1 VRSGAG
7 KLREWPGEGSLTGM
21 KRILLLLVIAA
32 CSKSSNTPPPAEPA
46 PAPAE
51 PATPTATETAPAPAP
66 EPAPAPAPAPAP
78 EPPKPKQAKVELAPA
93 SKSKVKGT
101 ASFLEVE
108 GGVEITANLE
118 GLKAGDH
125 AWHVHEKGDC
135 SAPDA
140 KSAGEHFN
148 PDNKKHGAPD
158 AAERHA
164 GDFGNLK
171 AGKDGKATA
180 TLTMKGVTLAE
191 GPMSLVGK
199 ALIIHDKKDDMK
211 TQPSGNAGAR
221 VACGVIQLQE

>member
-1 VRSGAG
+1 
-7 KLREWPGEGSLTGM
+7 M
-21 KRILLLLVIAA
+21 KRILLVVAIAA
-32 CSKSSNTPPPAEPA
+32 CSKSSNTPPPAEPMPAA
-46 PAPAE
+46 PAAPATVDPPE
-51 PATPTATETAPAPAP
+51 PAAPAAP
-66 EPAPAPAPAPAP
+66 EPAAQAPVAPP
-78 EPPKPKQAKVELAPA
+78 EPPAPKRATAELAPA

-101 ASFLEVE
+101 ATFVEVE

-158 AAERHA
+158 ADERHA
-164 GDFGNLK
+164 GDFGNLT
-171 AGKDGKATA
+171 AGKDGKATK

-191 GPMSLVGK
+191 GPSSLVGK
-199 ALIIHDKKDDMK
+199 ALIIHDKKDDLK
-211 TQPSGNAGAR
+211 TQPSGNAGNR
-221 VACGVIQLQE
+221 VACGVIQAAQ